1 MEFST
6 FGVDTFGLLIQSIDT
21 PSIAS
26 FSIRRY
32 KAEDAKPENIIK
44 CFQPNYTMV
53 SQCLSHFLKAIII
66 PLLSLY
72 TSLPLFWAVN
82 LFLFSATA

>member
-26 FSIRRY
+26 FNIRRY

-44 CFQPNYTMV
+44 CFQPTT
-53 SQCLSHFLKAIII
+53 
-66 PLLSLY
+66 P
-72 TSLPLFWAVN
+72 
-82 LFLFSATA
+82 